1 MDMKTIL
8 LWVIVI
14 LVIYCV
20 YYFYFRDTTT
30 VNLATMHNA
39 RVAKVI
45 AADKLPGGA
54 GTNDFTYSVWVYVNN
69 WNYQY
74 GKRKIILRRINKANE
89 VCPMI
94 SLGATTNDLECT
106 LATYSGAE
114 ASSSQ
119 EDTCPV
125 KNIPLQKWVHILL
138 TTQTRSV
145 DVYIDGK
152 LVKTCLLQGVAKL
165 DSSAP
170 LDVCPDGGFSGFI
183 AKLRYYA
190 RSVNPREAYDIYREG
205 FSDSFSNSAAS
216 KYKVKLS
223 FFHDNNEINSIAF

>member
-1 MDMKTIL
+1 MEFKTIL

-14 LVIYCV
+14 LVIYVV
-20 YYFYFRDTTT
+20 YVVYFRDTTS

-54 GTNDFTYSVWVYVNN
+54 GTNDFTYSMWIYVNN

-74 GKRKIILRRINKANE
+74 GKRKIIIRRMNKANE

-106 LATYSGAE
+106 LATYSGGE

-119 EDTCPV
+119 EDT
-125 KNIPLQKWVHILL
+125 
-138 TTQTRSV
+138 
-145 DVYIDGK
+145 
-152 LVKTCLLQGVAKL
+152 
-165 DSSAP
+165 
-170 LDVCPDGGFSGFI
+170 
-183 AKLRYYA
+183 
-190 RSVNPREAYDIYREG
+190 
-205 FSDSFSNSAAS
+205 
-216 KYKVKLS
+216 
-223 FFHDNNEINSIAF
+223 

>member
-1 MDMKTIL
+1 MKTIL
-8 LWVIVI
+8 LWVIVV

-39 RVAKVI
+39 RVSKVI
-45 AADKLPGGA
+45 AAEKLPGAA
-54 GTNDFTYSVWVYVNN
+54 GTNDFTYSMWIYVNN

-74 GKRKIILRRINKANE
+74 GKRKIILRRSNKANE

-106 LATYSGAE
+106 LATYSGSDSS
-114 ASSSQ
+114 ASL

-125 KNIPLQKWVHILL
+125 KNIPLQKWVNIIL

-152 LVKTCLLQGVAKL
+152 LVKTCLLQGVSKL
-165 DSSAP
+165 DSSA
-170 LDVCPDGGFSGFI
+170 DVQLCPEGGFSGFV

-190 RSVNPREAYDIYREG
+190 RSINPREAYDIYREG
-205 FSDSFSNSAAS
+205 YSDSWGSELAN

-223 FFHDNNEINSIAF
+223 FFHENNEVNSLSF

>member
-1 MDMKTIL
+1 
-8 LWVIVI
+8 
-14 LVIYCV
+14 V
-20 YYFYFRDTTT
+20 YVVYFRDTTS

-54 GTNDFTYSVWVYVNN
+54 GTNDFTYSMWVYVNN

-74 GKRKIILRRINKANE
+74 GKRKIIIRRMNKANE

-106 LATYSGAE
+106 LATYSGGE

-125 KNIPLQKWVHILL
+125 KNIPLQKWVHVLL

-165 DSSAP
+165 DSAAP
-170 LDVCPDGGFSGFI
+170 LDVCPDGGYSGFL

-205 FSDSFSNSAAS
+205 FSDSLSSVGS

-223 FFHDNNEINSIAF
+223 FYHDNNEINSLSF